1 MLDPAQ
7 ALAAAARPPSPMP
20 VPPSARRV
28 LVVGGA
34 GPLGSALVESLLG
47 AHRFERVAV
56 AVLRRVSPAL
66 RGLVIVDDGDAAWQ
80 AFAPESALIVF
91 DRERKANGRD
101 DAFVRPQPAQLLAL
115 ATRLRAA
122 GARQLIVAL
131 PHAPAMLPQALKAGL
146 ASLDEGA
153 VADLGFDHLV
163 FMRLAQAGMAAGAD
177 EASRPQRLADWMLR
191 QLHWMVPSTEQPVR
205 RETVARVVARLL
217 IELPAAPRGTRVLP
231 PELLWHAAQAADLEP
246 LVQRWLAG
254 EALPPVRA
262 ARQRW

>member
-1 MLDPAQ
+1 MIDPAQ
-7 ALAAAARPPSPMP
+7 ALAAAARPPLPMP
-20 VPPSARRV
+20 LPSTARRV

-66 RGLVIVDDGDAAWQ
+66 RGLVIVDDSDTAWQ

-101 DAFVRPQPAQLLAL
+101 DAFVRPQPEQLLGL

-153 VADLGFDHLV
+153 VADLGFDHVV
-163 FMRLAQAGMAAGAD
+163 FMRLAQTGLPAGAD

-191 QLHWMVPSTEQPVR
+191 QLHWMVPSSEQPVR

-217 IELPAAPRGTRVLP
+217 IELPATPAGTRVLP
-231 PELLWHAAQAADLEP
+231 PELLWHAAQATDLEP

-254 EALPPVRA
+254 EALPPQWA
-262 ARQRW
+262 TRQRW